1 MYGRTL
7 VGIVIVAL
15 LAACAE
21 SPTPLESET
30 ETTTAPV
37 ESIEWKLVMSWPKN
51 LPGLATSAERLAQR
65 ISDMS
70 NKRLVVKVYGAGE
83 YVGAFQVF
91 DAVSSGT
98 AEMGH
103 AAAYYWRGKAPI
115 FAVFGTV
122 PFGMT
127 AQETNSW
134 LYYGGGLELWR
145 EAYAPFNLIPFPAG
159 NSGVQMA
166 GWFNK
171 EINSLADIQGLKM
184 RIPGLGGDVFQRA
197 GGVAVQLPGN
207 ELYTSLQT
215 GVIDATEW
223 VGPYNDLAF
232 GLHDIAKYYYYPGWQ
247 EPNAV
252 LELMVNKEA
261 YAALPSDLQHI
272 VEVAARA
279 TNQDALDEF
288 TARNMASLS
297 TMMAEHGVELRRLP
311 DDVLATYRE
320 HARDVLDELATVDDL
335 SARVVASYKAFQ
347 ATVSD
352 WHDLAEEA
360 YFDVRQPAPA
370 P

>member
-1 MYGRTL
+1 MISVVT
-7 VGIVIVAL
+7 VAL

-21 SPTPLESET
+21 TEQTSPQTAQATDEVEAET
-30 ETTTAPV
+30 F
-37 ESIEWKLVMSWPKN
+37 EWKLVMSWAKN
-51 LPGLATSAERLAQR
+51 LPGLATSAERLAQN
-65 ISDMS
+65 IAEMS
-70 NKRLVVKVYGAGE
+70 NNRLTIKVYGAGE
-83 YVGAFQVF
+83 YVPAFQVF

-103 AAAYYWRGKAPI
+103 SAAYYWRGKAPI
-115 FAVFGTV
+115 LAVFGTV

-134 LYYGGGLELWR
+134 LHYGGGLELWR
-145 EAYAPFNLIPFPAG
+145 EVYAPFNLVPFPAG

-171 EINSLADIQGLKM
+171 EINSLEDIRGLKM

-207 ELYTSLQT
+207 ELFTSLQT

-232 GLHDIAKYYYYPGWQ
+232 GLHDIATYYYYPGWQ

-252 LELMVNKEA
+252 LELMVNKTA
-261 YAALPSDLQHI
+261 YESLPADLQKI

-279 TNQDALDEF
+279 SNQDTLDEY
-288 TARNMASLS
+288 TARNMSSLR
-297 TMMAEHGVELRRLP
+297 TMMAEHGVQLRRLP
-311 DDVLATYRE
+311 PDVLSAYRE
-320 HARDVLDELATVDDL
+320 YAHEVLDELAGEDEL
-335 SARVVASYKAFQ
+335 AARVVASYKDFQ
-347 ATVSD
+347 ATVSE
-352 WHDLAEEA
+352 WHAIAEEA
-360 YFDVRQPAPA
+360 YFEVRRANDSS
-370 P
+370 